1 MMAYLTRRENFADG
15 SPPPKKPYSAVQ
27 FKNKADTL
35 LQGVYGTGKSSN
47 AFLVDLMQKELDK
60 AVEEGVVTMQEGLE
74 FIKSRKKYYDDYLKE
89 QSKTTDGPIGL
100 PQIEERTELV
110 EGGLLKTGPNKGKY
124 VLRNKID
131 GERARRFFDTKEEF
145 DEAVKISKAKKGGGA
160 RDMSERISKP
170 TNSEIEISE
179 KVYGDKNNKKGTE
192 LWKSLTAKER
202 GRIRQGTTTGGKKR
216 SRRSW
221 C

>member
-1 MMAYLTRRENFADG
+1 MMAYLTRRENFADGNFADG

-27 FKNKADTL
+27 FKNKADVL

-89 QSKTTDGPIGL
+89 QSKTTDG
-100 PQIEERTELV
+100 
-110 EGGLLKTGPNKGKY
+110 LLKTGPNKGKY
-124 VLRNKID
+124 VLRSKID

-145 DEAVKISKAKKGGGA
+145 DEAVKISQAKKGGGA
-160 RDMSERISKP
+160 RDMSKRISKP

-179 KVYGDKNNKKGTE
+179 KVYGDKYNKKGTE
-192 LWKSLTAKER
+192 LWKSLTVGER
-202 GRIRQGTTTGGKKR
+202 GNNHWRKKR
-216 SRRSW
+216 SYRRS
-221 C
+221 CS